1 MSEAMS
7 DMRTHNQV
15 TNAAHTLE
23 TAPTQFIKTGAIRF
37 AYRRFGA
44 AGGIPLLFLQHFT
57 GTMDSWDPA
66 MVDGF
71 ARERNVVLF
80 DNRGVSLSSGVT
92 PDNVSAMADDA
103 RTFIAALG
111 LERVDL
117 LGFSLGGF
125 VAQAL
130 AANHPELIR
139 RVILAGTGPEGG
151 ERIGDL
157 GRVFARSQQASP
169 VEPRLFLFFSETQS
183 SQRAGQAFIERQARR
198 TMDRDPDSS
207 EQTVNAQFKAIVD
220 WGDSPG
226 PQAATRLQ
234 RIAQPVL
241 VVNGKTDVMVPAS
254 NSYALFQALPN
265 ATLLLY
271 PDAGH
276 GALFQYAGDFV
287 EHSLRFLAASGEAA
301 A

>member
-1 MSEAMS
+1 MFEV
-7 DMRTHNQV
+7 RTHNQV
-15 TNAAHTLE
+15 SNAAHTHE
-23 TAPTQFIKTGAIRF
+23 TAPTQFIETGAIRF

-44 AGGIPLLFLQHFT
+44 AGGNPLVFLQHFT

-71 ARERNVVLF
+71 ARERSVVLF
-80 DNRGVSLSSGVT
+80 DNRGVSRSSGVT

-103 RTFIAALG
+103 RMFIAALG

-130 AANHPELIR
+130 AARHPELVR

-151 ERIGDL
+151 EGIQDL
-157 GRVFARSQQASP
+157 GRVLAQGQHASP

-183 SQRAGQAFIERQARR
+183 SQRAGRAFIERQARR

-207 EQTVNAQFKAIVD
+207 EQTVNAQFRAIVD
-220 WGDSPG
+220 WGD
-226 PQAATRLQ
+226 
-234 RIAQPVL
+234 
-241 VVNGKTDVMVPAS
+241 
-254 NSYALFQALPN
+254 
-265 ATLLLY
+265 
-271 PDAGH
+271 
-276 GALFQYAGDFV
+276 
-287 EHSLRFLAASGEAA
+287 
-301 A
+301 

>member
-1 MSEAMS
+1 MSEV
-7 DMRTHNQV
+7 RTHNQV
-15 TNAAHTLE
+15 SNAGHTLE
-23 TAPTQFIKTGAIRF
+23 TAPTQFIETGAIRF

-71 ARERNVVLF
+71 ARERSVVLF
-80 DNRGVSLSSGVT
+80 DNRGVSRSSGAT

-130 AANHPELIR
+130 AAKHPELVR

-151 ERIGDL
+151 EGIRDL
-157 GRVFARSQQASP
+157 GRVLAQAQQASP
-169 VEPRLFLFFSETQS
+169 VEPRLYLFFSETQS
-183 SQRAGQAFIERQARR
+183 SQRAGRAFIERQARR
-198 TMDRDPDSS
+198 TRDRDPDSS
-207 EQTVNAQFKAIVD
+207 EQTVNTQFKAIVD

-271 PDAGH
+271 PDSGH
-276 GALFQYAGDFV
+276 GALFQYADDFV
-287 EHSLRFLAASGEAA
+287 AQSLRFLAAPGEEAT
-301 A
+301 